1 MKHFV
6 LISSYTKFSSLAHCP
21 KGKQSSSSLTLYSFD
36 DDDGN
41 MVLLDSFNDDNNI
54 AFMKYIKK
62 YNKLYVVSEFIEK
75 NGNILIY
82 DIDWDNQTL
91 NLLQKKDAL
100 GKSTCYITENKS
112 LDKIILTNYWK
123 STISL
128 GFLNNNGEIDELEQ
142 IYKSNNCNN
151 KINSKNHINH
161 SINNS
166 LSIQERQNEDHY
178 HAALFDP
185 YINYIL
191 FIPDLGRDIIRQFIF
206 KNNKLIPIETTL
218 SGENSKDVYGPRY
231 LVFHKNLG
239 VLYVVNEISSSVSV
253 FSCDEIILRDIKY
266 NYENHNQIK
275 NTKSLKLIQSI
286 STIPNN
292 FNQENNTCGKIQID
306 PSGKY
311 LVVSNRGHNSV
322 IIYEISHSKKG
333 FLSNPKWYHTGG
345 LTPRHFEFSLNGKW
359 LFIANQDS
367 NNLKIFHFN
376 NGEIKLNNTYN
387 INSPNF
393 ISFINR

>member
-1 MKHFV
+1 M
-6 LISSYTKFSSLAHCP
+6 
-21 KGKQSSSSLTLYSFD
+21 
-36 DDDGN
+36 
-41 MVLLDSFNDDNNI
+41 
-54 AFMKYIKK
+54 
-62 YNKLYVVSEFIEK
+62 
-75 NGNILIY
+75 
-82 DIDWDNQTL
+82 
-91 NLLQKKDAL
+91 
-100 GKSTCYITENKS
+100 
-112 LDKIILTNYWK
+112 
-123 STISL
+123 
-128 GFLNNNGEIDELEQ
+128 
-142 IYKSNNCNN
+142 
-151 KINSKNHINH
+151 
-161 SINNS
+161 
-166 LSIQERQNEDHY
+166 
-178 HAALFDP
+178 
-185 YINYIL
+185 

-306 PSGKY
+306 LSGKY